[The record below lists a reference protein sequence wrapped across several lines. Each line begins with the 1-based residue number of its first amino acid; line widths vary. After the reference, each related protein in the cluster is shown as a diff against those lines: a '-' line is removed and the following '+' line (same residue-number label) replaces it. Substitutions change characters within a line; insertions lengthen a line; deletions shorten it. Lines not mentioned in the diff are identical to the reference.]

1 MKTSIVLLMMIVVL
15 SCMAQTPNDVML
27 LKNPNNGKWGY
38 ASKDQN
44 RKSPIRGLRKT
55 AVNLL
60 GKNQGI
66 FASGSV
72 NLIDWVV
79 PAQYDAAATDF
90 EENLAAV
97 EIGGK
102 VGFIDVH
109 NRFIIEPKFEPMKNL
124 EGFSQGMAAVKI
136 GDKYGYIDKRGE
148 VIIEPEFELARN
160 FRDNMLAT
168 VKKDGKYGA
177 IDIMGNLVVE
187 CKYVLEE
194 AMIKVPISNKE
205 YREAAKV
212 AKQKKDA
219 DEYAPRIDALQVASR
234 EANKRINDSVWS
246 QTLTYSTCV
255 NGEYKG
261 VSDNYGRVIIP
272 PRYLDV
278 HYDKDNHLYI
288 VDDDYHNLKGVYS
301 DKGDVIFYTLFD
313 SIASF
318 KNGKANA
325 IVEGVCGWIDKDGYI
340 EPEFLDKL
348 CDLGLQQESSGD
360 KRAARETYRRILR
373 IDHNHVMAL
382 NNMALLDIDAHNYND
397 GISRLKL
404 ANKLAPDNKLI
415 AENLEMAKHD
425 RKERRWNRLTGALTT
440 AMVVTGVTA
449 STYAVTTG
457 GSEGL
462 KAANHIMSDLNT
474 TLDNMENGTNKPL
487 GQYDDSVFDV
497 EGTETSQAISPT
509 EAKNKTK
516 KKAKDEKET
525 YLEEKA
531 AKAKKD
537 ADRAPLWRNASK
549 VYDSYVS
556 QLIRMN
562 TYPEKYY
569 NDNERKRIQSEMKRI
584 RKDWEKKGF
593 NITYSEWEDWI
604 KEKK

>member
-509 EAKNKTK
+509 EAQNKTK

-556 QLIRMN
+556 QLVTMN

-604 KEKK
+604 KEK

>member
-556 QLIRMN
+556 QLVTMN

-604 KEKK
+604 KEK

>member
-509 EAKNKTK
+509 EAQNKTK

-556 QLIRMN
+556 QLVRMN

-584 RKDWEKKGF
+584 REDWEKKGF

-604 KEKK
+604 KEK

>member
-325 IVEGVCGWIDKDGYI
+325 IFEGVCGWIDKDGYI

-509 EAKNKTK
+509 EAQNKTK

-556 QLIRMN
+556 QLVTMN

-604 KEKK
+604 KEK

>member
-556 QLIRMN
+556 QLVTMN

-584 RKDWEKKGF
+584 REDWEKKGF

-604 KEKK
+604 KEK

>member
-569 NDNERKRIQSEMKRI
+569 NDNERKKIQSEMKRI

-604 KEKK
+604 KEK

>member
-556 QLIRMN
+556 QLVRMN

-569 NDNERKRIQSEMKRI
+569 NDNERKKIQSEMKRI

>member
-556 QLIRMN
+556 QLVTMN

-569 NDNERKRIQSEMKRI
+569 NDNERKKIQSEMKRI

>member
-373 IDHNHVMAL
+373 IDHNHVMTL

-604 KEKK
+604 KEK

>member
-288 VDDDYHNLKGVYS
+288 VDDEYHNLKGVYS

-556 QLIRMN
+556 QLVTMN

-604 KEKK
+604 KEK

>member
-124 EGFSQGMAAVKI
+124 EGFSPGMAAVKI

-205 YREAAKV
+205 YREGAKV

-604 KEKK
+604 KEK

>member
-497 EGTETSQAISPT
+497 EGTETSKAISPT

-556 QLIRMN
+556 QLVTMN

-604 KEKK
+604 KEK

>member
-261 VSDNYGRVIIP
+261 VSDNYGRVTIP
-272 PRYLDV
+272 PRYRDV

-509 EAKNKTK
+509 EAQNKTK

-556 QLIRMN
+556 QLVTMN

-604 KEKK
+604 KEK

>member
-556 QLIRMN
+556 QLVRMN

-569 NDNERKRIQSEMKRI
+569 NDNERKKIQSEMKRI

-604 KEKK
+604 KEK

>member
-509 EAKNKTK
+509 EAQNKTK
-516 KKAKDEKET
+516 KKAKDEEET

-556 QLIRMN
+556 QLVTMS

-604 KEKK
+604 KEK

>member
-373 IDHNHVMAL
+373 IHHNHVIAL

-604 KEKK
+604 KEK

>member
-569 NDNERKRIQSEMKRI
+569 NDNERKKIQSAMKRI

-604 KEKK
+604 KEK

>member
-569 NDNERKRIQSEMKRI
+569 NDNERKKIQSEMKRI

>member
-212 AKQKKDA
+212 AKQKKNA
-219 DEYAPRIDALQVASR
+219 AEYAHRIDALQVASR

-462 KAANHIMSDLNT
+462 KAANHILSDLNT

-556 QLIRMN
+556 QLVRMN

>member
-109 NRFIIEPKFEPMKNL
+109 NRFIIEPKFEPKKNL

-604 KEKK
+604 KEK